1 MSFYDDREIQ
11 APDAREAALF
21 EALPV
26 FLREIKNASDGW
38 GRLLGSIDPD
48 AITSRK
54 ALATLPLLRKSTL
67 LGEQQE
73 DPPFGGLTTGGDF
86 LRVFMSPGPLWEPQG
101 SGADPWHGARALF
114 AAGIRRGDLVHNAFS
129 YHMTPGGFIMD
140 QSAQA
145 LGARVFPAG
154 VGNTEMQIDAIA
166 TLRPKAY
173 AGTPDFLK
181 VLIEK
186 AAELG
191 KDISSLKYGLV
202 SGGALFP
209 SLREY
214 FTQKGIDV
222 LQAYATADAGIIA
235 YESNA
240 REGMLIS
247 EDMIV
252 EIVRPGTSEPVA
264 VGEVGEVVITNF
276 NPTYPLVRFA
286 TGDLSAFMQGESPCG
301 RTNMRLKGWMGRA
314 DQRTKVRGMFIDPA
328 QIDMILKRHSSIYK
342 ARLEVD
348 RKDEQDIMAL
358 FCEVPQAGIDEKAVE
373 HTVRDI
379 TKLRCQVICVERD
392 SLPNDGKVIADN
404 RKYDE

>member
-11 APDAREAALF
+11 APEAREAALF

-26 FLREIKNASDGW
+26 YLREIRDASAGW
-38 GRLLGSIDPD
+38 GRILSAIDPD
-48 AITSRK
+48 SITSREM
-54 ALATLPLLRKSTL
+54 LATLPLLRKSTL

-73 DPPFGGLTTGGDF
+73 DPPFGGLTTGGDYP
-86 LRVFMSPGPLWEPQG
+86 RVFMSPGPIWEPQG
-101 SGADPWHGARALF
+101 LGDDPWNGARALF
-114 AAGIRRGDLVHNAFS
+114 AAGIRPGDLVHNAFS

-140 QSAQA
+140 QSARA

-154 VGNTEMQIDAIA
+154 VGNTDMQVDAISILKPA
-166 TLRPKAY
+166 AY

-181 VLIEK
+181 VLIGK
-186 AAELG
+186 AAELN
-191 KDISSLKYGLV
+191 KDISSLKCALV

-209 SLREY
+209 SLREF
-214 FTQKGIDV
+214 FTQRGIDV

-240 REGMLIS
+240 KEGMLIS

-252 EIVRPGTSEPVA
+252 EIVKPGTADPVP
-264 VGEVGEVVITNF
+264 VGEVGEVVVTSF

-286 TGDLSAFMQGESPCG
+286 TGDLSALMQGESPCG

-314 DQRTKVRGMFIDPA
+314 DQRTKVRGMFVDPA
-328 QIDMILKRHSSIYK
+328 QIDMILKRHSSIFK

-358 FCEVPQAGIDEKAVE
+358 FCEVPQGGIDEKAVE
-373 HTVRDI
+373 GTVRDI
-379 TKLRCQVICVERD
+379 TKLRCDIICVERG

-404 RKYDE
+404 RKYD